1 MKKIAAN
8 RNYRLIK
15 NAHGRDSDQVIQED
29 LFDMLVANGLLEDL
43 AVIVV
48 SNIGRMDMRGMWRK
62 VKVYTDSQIEE
73 SEDTE

>member
-1 MKKIAAN
+1 MKKIAAK

-48 SNIGRMDMRGMWRK
+48 SNIGRMDMRDMWRN
-62 VKVYTDSQIEE
+62 ILI
-73 SEDTE
+73 